1 MLNKCDNLSAYVAN
15 VTTYVLNKCENAC
28 PDLFKE
34 ALVIKKIK
42 YKWNEKMK
50 ALQKKGFSRKVILNT
65 KKEMAKLKDF
75 ITFEKLS
82 ISRSI

>member
-1 MLNKCDNLSAYVAN
+1 MCSIN
-15 VTTYVLNKCENAC
+15 VKNAC

-50 ALQKKGFSRKVILNT
+50 ALQKKKKGFSRKVILNT

-75 ITFEKLS
+75 IIFGKLS